1 MSALEKE
8 VLEKFNQLDP
18 EAQERVRRVITLS
31 NQPMNE
37 TGRALAELLEFSAYL
52 REKAHKQG
60 LSQTPSVQE
69 MLDEIRGNNE

>member
-8 VLEKFNQLDP
+8 ILEKFKQLDP
-18 EAQERVRRVITLS
+18 EAQERVRRVITLPAQS
-31 NQPMNE
+31 MNE
-37 TGRALAELLEFSAYL
+37 TGRALTELLEFGAYL

-60 LSQTPSVQE
+60 LPKTPSVQE